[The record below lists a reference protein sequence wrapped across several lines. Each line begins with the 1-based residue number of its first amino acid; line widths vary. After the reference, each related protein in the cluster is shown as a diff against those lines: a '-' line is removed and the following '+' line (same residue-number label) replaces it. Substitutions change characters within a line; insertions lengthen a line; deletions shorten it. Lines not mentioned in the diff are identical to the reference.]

1 VGGPGRIAP
10 ALEDSMTELR
20 DFPFPL
26 NVLLTVLEREEGS
39 VDSMHYGL
47 FEAPGESIA
56 AAQERS
62 TALLLSRLPPPPARL
77 LEVGVGLGTTL
88 ARLAAMGYDTEGLT
102 PDPIQAAAARERFG
116 DGIRVQ
122 TAPLE
127 MFETESRYDA
137 VFFQESS
144 QYIESGALFRKVRA
158 LAAPGARVVV
168 LDEFALVPVE
178 KPDALHRLDLFLEAA
193 RREGF
198 RLAEE
203 VDVSRQAMPTIDWFL
218 ERISRHRTAIQ
229 ESLGVGPDQL
239 DGLLVSGRDYRALY
253 ESGDYGY
260 RLLRF

>member
-1 VGGPGRIAP
+1 
-10 ALEDSMTELR
+10 MTEFR

-39 VDSMHYGL
+39 ANVVAMHYGL

-77 LEVGVGLGTTL
+77 LEVGIGLGTTL
-88 ARLAAMGYDTEGLT
+88 VRLAAMGYAVEGLT
-102 PDPIQAAAARERFG
+102 PDPAQAAAARSRFG
-116 DGIRVQ
+116 ESIGVHV
-122 TAPLE
+122 APLE

-144 QYIESGALFRKVRA
+144 QYIESGALFRQVRA

-168 LDEFALVPVE
+168 LDEFALGPVD
-178 KPDALHRLDLFLEAA
+178 KPDALHRLDQFLEAA

-198 RLAEE
+198 RLEE
-203 VDVSRQAMPTIDWFL
+203 ELDVSRQAMPTIDWFL
-218 ERISRHRTAIQ
+218 ERIPRHRRAIE
-229 ESLGVGPDQL
+229 ESLGVTGEQL
-239 DGLLVSGRDYRALY
+239 DGLLASGRDYRALY
-253 ESGDYGY
+253 ESGAYGY

>member
-1 VGGPGRIAP
+1 
-10 ALEDSMTELR
+10 MTEFR

-39 VDSMHYGL
+39 ANVVAMHYGL

-88 ARLAAMGYDTEGLT
+88 ARLAAMGYEAEGLT
-102 PDPIQAAAARERFG
+102 PDPVQAAAARERFG
-116 DGIRVQ
+116 ERIRVQ

-137 VFFQESS
+137 IFFQESS

-168 LDEFALVPVE
+168 LDEFALAPVE

-218 ERISRHRTAIQ
+218 ERIPRHRGAI
-229 ESLGVGPDQL
+229 EEGLGVAGEQL
-239 DGLLVSGRDYRALY
+239 DGLLASGRDYRALY
-253 ESGDYGY
+253 ESGAYGY

>member
-1 VGGPGRIAP
+1 
-10 ALEDSMTELR
+10 MTEFR
-20 DFPFPL
+20 DFPYPL

-39 VDSMHYGL
+39 ANVVAMHYGL
-47 FEAPGESIA
+47 FESPGESIA

-77 LEVGVGLGTTL
+77 LEVGIGLGTTL
-88 ARLAAMGYDTEGLT
+88 ARLAAMGYTAEGLT
-102 PDPIQAAAARERFG
+102 PDPVQAAASRERLG
-116 DGIRVQ
+116 EPIRVH

-144 QYIESGALFRKVRA
+144 QYIESGTLFRKVRA

-168 LDEFALVPVE
+168 LDEFALAPVE
-178 KPDALHRLDLFLEAA
+178 KPDALHRLDQFLEAA

-198 RLAEE
+198 QLAED

-218 ERISRHRTAIQ
+218 ERIPRHRRAI
-229 ESLGVGPDQL
+229 EEGLGVTPEQL
-239 DGLLVSGRDYRALY
+239 DGLLASGRDYRALY
-253 ESGDYGY
+253 ESGAYGY